1 MSHPIVEAVA
11 ENHFVPVMIVNNKS
25 GYDSKILKKFNEP
38 AWSYQVVRFIAE
50 DEKDIIP
57 RKAKVWTTLP
67 LLKRMK
73 LALEQQKKPVPRY
86 LNLSIA
92 ELETSDHKTIAI
104 SQYCYWT
111 GEAKLGQIHGVI
123 KTEAG
128 WEDGHEVT
136 KIVYNSSIVD
146 IKSLLKQ
153 ATALKCAT
161 GAYIQDKDD
170 LKIAKD
176 AGILPAKALSNNYR
190 AAKASDQK
198 KQVNTITFPKSITMG
213 QLTKF
218 NSFFHSDREKAFS
231 FLTEKQR
238 EELLKKK

>member
-1 MSHPIVEAVA
+1 MTNPIVHAVA
-11 ENHFVPVMIVNNKS
+11 ENHFIPVMIVNNRS
-25 GYDSKILKKFNEP
+25 GYDSTILKKFGEP
-38 AWSYQVVRFIAE
+38 AWNYQVIRFIAE

-57 RKAKVWTTLP
+57 RHGKVWTTLP

-86 LNLSIA
+86 LDLGID
-92 ELETSDHKTIAI
+92 ELDTSYHRTVAI

-111 GEAKLGQIHGVI
+111 GEVKLGQIDGVI

-136 KIVYNSSIVD
+136 KIVYNSRVLD

-153 ATALKCAT
+153 ATELKCAT
-161 GAYIQDKDD
+161 GVYIRDEND

-176 AGILPAKALSNNYR
+176 AAILPAKALSNNYR
-190 AAKASDQK
+190 VAKASDQK
-198 KQVNTITFPKSITMG
+198 KQVNTLTFPKSVTMA

-218 NSFFHSDREKAFS
+218 NAFFHGDREKAFS
-231 FLTEKQR
+231 FLTEEQR
-238 EELLKKK
+238 KELLEKR